1 MISAMPI
8 IPNPTDAE
16 LAILQ
21 QLWRIGPATVRQVF
35 EALVR
40 EGSSVGYTTI
50 LKLMQIMTA
59 KGLVKR
65 DQRQR
70 THIYRAAVDASQT
83 RRRLV
88 TDLVRRA
95 FDNSAQQLV
104 LHALST
110 RKASKA
116 ELREIRKLIEEI
128 ERETP

>member
-1 MISAMPI
+1 MSI

-21 QLWRIGPATVRQVF
+21 QLWRIGPATVRQIF
-35 EALVR
+35 EALAA

-50 LKLMQIMTA
+50 LKLMQIMTT

-65 DQRQR
+65 DERQR

-128 ERETP
+128 EREIP